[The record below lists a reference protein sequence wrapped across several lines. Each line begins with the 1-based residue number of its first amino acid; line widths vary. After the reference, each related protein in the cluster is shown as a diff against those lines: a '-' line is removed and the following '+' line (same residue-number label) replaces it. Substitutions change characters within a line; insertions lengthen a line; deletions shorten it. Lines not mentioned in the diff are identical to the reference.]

1 MLPMGKGLLR
11 LRGMI
16 LPLLWL
22 LLRLLL
28 LPLRRTVM
36 SVCMWVTEFT
46 SVLVQTAHLRLTL
59 MMAVVRL
66 TVVMLMVAVRMIVVD
81 ES

>member
-1 MLPMGKGLLR
+1 
-11 LRGMI
+11 
-16 LPLLWL
+16 
-22 LLRLLL
+22 
-28 LPLRRTVM
+28 M

-46 SVLVQTAHLRLTL
+46 SVLVQTVHLRLTL